1 MTVLDQSAQEGAI
14 SNEPSAQPV
23 GQADLDKW
31 RTEITSAISQDFD
44 KRFGGFQKILAERD
58 RKVTELEQ
66 SIQEL
71 KTLDMSDD
79 ERVQLEKDALAQER
93 AALAAER
100 ELLALRSEFPEE
112 VDVYQKVLD
121 APTSRDQIALLNEW
135 RLSQQQPANE
145 PDPNE
150 EGDNSSNQ
158 SAIDL
163 NNPAQPNTDGM
174 DMQSQFE
181 ADPSLADKVLRS
193 ARRLRGG

>member
-1 MTVLDQSAQEGAI
+1 MTFDQSGNEGAANGEQ
-14 SNEPSAQPV
+14 SSAQPV

-44 KRFGGFQKILAERD
+44 KRFGGFQKLLSDRD
-58 RKVTELEQ
+58 RKVQELEQ

-71 KTLDMSDD
+71 KTVDMSDD

-100 ELLALRSEFPEE
+100 ELLALRGEFPDE
-112 VDVYQKVLD
+112 VDLYQKVLE

-135 RLSQQQPANE
+135 RLSQQQPA
-145 PDPNE
+145 PNPNPE
-150 EGDNSSNQ
+150 DEGDTSNQ

-163 NNPAQPNTDGM
+163 NNPAQSNTDGM
-174 DMQSQFE
+174 DTQAQFE